1 VFKGGENIS
10 ENTNIP
16 YLLLIHVVVLK
27 QT

>member
-1 VFKGGENIS
+1 VNIS